1 MALIEISKS
10 NIDKTQ
16 CLDTA
21 SVVDKKRFPEDFCK
35 VLFFMQKL
43 FKVEIPDH
51 GFKNKIK
58 LKGWELMKETRFH
71 EFELHEDVL
80 RAIDDMGFEEP
91 SKIQDQVIP
100 VLLQGSD
107 AIGQAQTGTGKT
119 LAFGAPIVSA
129 LSRSGDKPRC
139 IVVAPTRELAIQ
151 VNDELN
157 RIAKYKRL
165 RILPVF
171 GGQSY
176 DRQIMAIRRG
186 LDIVVGTPGRLIDLM
201 NRKVLDLS
209 EVNKLVLDEADEMLN
224 MGFIDDIETIIQ
236 QCREDRQTMLFS
248 ATMPPTIRNLAR
260 KYMKSDAQHVSITG
274 NALTVSKI
282 DQYYYEIKHKDRL
295 DSLCRIL
302 DVDEPAAAIIFCRT
316 KKGVD
321 ELVEGMQIR
330 GYNVEGMHGD
340 LSQNQRLN
348 TLRKFRDGSIEFLVA
363 TDVAARGIDVERV
376 THVIN
381 YDLPQDA
388 ESYVHRI
395 GRTGRANREGIAYT
409 LVSAREYMALKQ
421 IEKITKSKIRRKE
434 IPSVDEIFLSKYKS
448 IVARIDETLQGEEYK
463 KFVTLAQE
471 MDEEYSLVDVAASLM
486 CILFKKEMSFDYEE
500 DSTSD
505 SRSEYKRLFI
515 NVGRVDQL
523 RPMKL
528 IDFVCANAK
537 TNKRDFGNIDIQ
549 DKITLMDVNP
559 KIVKSIIKGCAGKKL
574 CGRKVFIDEA

>member
-1 MALIEISKS
+1 
-10 NIDKTQ
+10 
-16 CLDTA
+16 
-21 SVVDKKRFPEDFCK
+21 
-35 VLFFMQKL
+35 
-43 FKVEIPDH
+43 
-51 GFKNKIK
+51 
-58 LKGWELMKETRFH
+58 MKETKFH
-71 EFELHEDVL
+71 EFELHTDVL
-80 RAIDDMGFEEP
+80 RAIEDLGFEEP
-91 SKIQDQVIP
+91 SKIQDQIIP
-100 VLLQGSD
+100 LLLLGHD

-129 LSRSGDKPRC
+129 LSRTGDKPRC

-165 RILPVF
+165 RIFPVY

-176 DRQIMAIRRG
+176 DRQISAIRRG
-186 LDIVVGTPGRLIDLM
+186 LDIVVGTPGRLIDLIKK
-201 NRKVLDLS
+201 NILDLS
-209 EVNKLVLDEADEMLN
+209 DVDRLVIDEADEMLN
-224 MGFIDDIETIIQ
+224 MGFIEDIEFIIQ
-236 QCREDRQTMLFS
+236 NCRSERQTMLFS

-260 KYMKSDAQHVSITG
+260 KYMKPDAQFVTIAGST
-274 NALTVSKI
+274 LTVSKI

-302 DVDEPAAAIIFCRT
+302 DVDEPVAAIIFCRT

-340 LSQNQRLN
+340 LSQNQRMN

-363 TDVAARGIDVERV
+363 TDVAARGIDVDRIS
-376 THVIN
+376 HVIN

-409 LVSAREYMALKQ
+409 LVTAREYMALKQ
-421 IEKITKSKIRRKE
+421 IEKTTKSKIKRKE
-434 IPSVDEIFLSKYKS
+434 IPSVDEIFVSKYKS
-448 IVARIDETLQGEEYK
+448 IVGRIDEMLTTEEYK

-471 MDEEYSLVDVAASLM
+471 MDDEYNLVDVAAALM
-486 CILFKKEMSFDYEE
+486 CILFKKEMSFEYEE
-500 DSTSD
+500 DSVPETK
-505 SRSEYKRLFI
+505 SEFKRLFI

-528 IDFVCANAK
+528 IDFVSANAK
-537 TNKRDFGNIDIQ
+537 ASRRDFGNIDIQ
-549 DKITLMDVNP
+549 DKITLMDVDP
-559 KIVKSIIKGCAGKKL
+559 KAVKSIIKNCQGKKL